1 MTSEH
6 LKDNR
11 RHNIVTASQAWSAVY
26 DRKKLW
32 REKTFREPP
41 FEGNEM
47 TQWGNDHEEDALLA
61 FEKHMNDI
69 CENGNKL
76 IVHPDLPIGA
86 SADGFLNEFDINGV
100 KFKNPVELK
109 CPFSQKIYPTIPDRY
124 WVQMQIQIF
133 VAQAN
138 GYNATK
144 AHFVVW
150 TPDDFHTELV
160 QYDQEFI
167 DWYIPKA
174 IDFLKYVSD
183 DKEPPRYKRKP
194 EFNFNQRSK

>member
-11 RHNIVTASQAWSAVY
+11 RHNIITASQAWSAVY
-26 DRKKLW
+26 ERQKLW
-32 REKTFREPP
+32 KEKTFRAKP

-47 TQWGNDHEEDALLA
+47 TDYGLRHEEDALLQ
-61 FEKHMNDI
+61 FQKYMGEI

-76 IVHPDLPIGA
+76 IVHPDVPLGA
-86 SADGFLNEFDINGV
+86 SADAFLDGI
-100 KFKNPVELK
+100 PVEIK
-109 CPFSQKIYPTIPDRY
+109 CPFTQKIYPTIPDRY
-124 WVQMQIQIF
+124 WVQMQIQMLCSGT
-133 VAQAN
+133 QS
-138 GYNATK
+138 

-150 TPDDFHTELV
+150 TPDQFHTEIV
-160 QYDQEFI
+160 QYSPEFI

-174 IDFLKYVSD
+174 KEFLDYVAT

-194 EFNFNQRSK
+194 VFNFNNKGEK

>member
-1 MTSEH
+1 MNLKNH

-11 RHNIVTASQAWSAVY
+11 RHNIVTASAAWGAIY
-26 DRKKLW
+26 ERKKLW
-32 REKTFREPP
+32 RQKTLREAP
-41 FEGNEM
+41 FKGNIM
-47 TQWGNDHEEDALLA
+47 TEWGNNYEEVALQA
-61 FEKHMNDI
+61 FEKHMGEI

-76 IVHPDLPIGA
+76 LVHPNFPLGA
-86 SADGFLNEFDINGV
+86 SSDGFLNGMPIEI
-100 KFKNPVELK
+100 K
-109 CPFSQKIYPTIPDRY
+109 CPFTQKIYPTIPDRY
-124 WVQMQIQIF
+124 WVQMQIQML
-133 VAQAN
+133 VAQVN
-138 GYNATK
+138 GYKNAVA

-174 IDFLKYVSD
+174 QEFIGFVQD

>member
-11 RHNIVTASQAWSAVY
+11 RHNIVTASQAYSVLF

-32 REKTFREPP
+32 REKTFREKP
-41 FEGNEM
+41 FSGNIM
-47 TQWGNDHEEDALLA
+47 TDWGNSNEENALLA

-86 SADGFLNEFDINGV
+86 SADGFLNSI
-100 KFKNPVELK
+100 PVEIK
-109 CPFSQKIYPTIPDRY
+109 CPYTQKIYPTIPDRY
-124 WVQMQIQIF
+124 WVQMQIQMLCSNA
-133 VAQAN
+133 VA
-138 GYNATK
+138 

-174 IDFLKYVSD
+174 QEFIGFVQD

>member
-1 MTSEH
+1 MNSEH

-11 RHNIVTASQAWSAVY
+11 RHNIITASQAWGAVY
-26 DRKKLW
+26 ERQKLW
-32 REKTFREPP
+32 REKTFREKP
-41 FEGNEM
+41 FSGNIM
-47 TQWGNDHEEDALLA
+47 TQWGNDHEEVALRA
-61 FEKHMNDI
+61 FERHMNDI

-76 IVHPDLPIGA
+76 LVHPDLPIGA
-86 SADGFLNEFDINGV
+86 SADAILNGI
-100 KFKNPVELK
+100 PVEIK
-109 CPFSQKIYPTIPDRY
+109 APFTQKIYPTIPDRY
-124 WVQMQIQIF
+124 WVQMQIQML

-138 GYNATK
+138 GYKNAVA

-150 TPDDFHTELV
+150 TPEELHTELV

-174 IDFLKYVSD
+174 KEFLSYVAD

-194 EFNFNQRSK
+194 VFNFNQRSKL

>member
-47 TQWGNDHEEDALLA
+47 TQWGNDNEENALLA

-86 SADGFLNEFDINGV
+86 SADGFLNGI
-100 KFKNPVELK
+100 PVEIK
-109 CPFSQKIYPTIPDRY
+109 CPYTQKIYPTIPDRY
-124 WVQMQIQIF
+124 WVQMQIQMLCSNA
-133 VAQAN
+133 VA
-138 GYNATK
+138 

-174 IDFLKYVSD
+174 QEFIGYVQD

>member
-11 RHNIVTASQAWSAVY
+11 RHNIITASQAWGAVY
-26 DRKKLW
+26 ERQKLW
-32 REKTFREPP
+32 KEKTFRAKP

-47 TQWGNDHEEDALLA
+47 TQWGNDNEENALLA

-86 SADGFLNEFDINGV
+86 SADAFLNGI
-100 KFKNPVELK
+100 PVEIK
-109 CPFSQKIYPTIPDRY
+109 CPYTQKIYPTIPDRY
-124 WVQMQIQIF
+124 WVQMQIQMLCSNA
-133 VAQAN
+133 VA
-138 GYNATK
+138 

-174 IDFLKYVSD
+174 QEFIGYIQD

-194 EFNFNQRSK
+194 KFNFNKGK

>member
-41 FEGNEM
+41 FKGNEM
-47 TQWGNDHEEDALLA
+47 TQWGNDNEENALLA

-69 CENGNKL
+69 CESSNKL
-76 IVHPDLPIGA
+76 LVHPNLPVGA
-86 SADGFLNEFDINGV
+86 TSDAFLNGAV
-100 KFKNPVELK
+100 VEVK

-124 WVQMQIQIF
+124 WVQMQIQML
-133 VAQAN
+133 VALAN
-138 GYNATK
+138 GFKNAVA

-174 IDFLKYVSD
+174 QEFISYVQD

-194 EFNFNQRSK
+194 EFNFNKEK

>member
-1 MTSEH
+1 MNSH

-11 RHNIVTASQAWSAVY
+11 RHNIITASQAWGAVY
-26 DRKKLW
+26 ERQKIW
-32 REKTFREPP
+32 REKTFREKP
-41 FEGNEM
+41 FSGNIM
-47 TQWGNDHEEDALLA
+47 TQWGNAHEEVALRA

-76 IVHPDLPIGA
+76 LVHPDLPIGA
-86 SADGFLNEFDINGV
+86 SADAFLNSI
-100 KFKNPVELK
+100 PVEIK
-109 CPFSQKIYPTIPDRY
+109 CPFTQKIYPTIPDRY
-124 WVQMQIQIF
+124 WVQMQIQML

-138 GYNATK
+138 GYKNAVA

-150 TPDDFHTELV
+150 TPEELHTELV

-174 IDFLKYVSD
+174 KEFLSYVAD

-194 EFNFNQRSK
+194 VFNFNKEK

>member
-41 FEGNEM
+41 FKGNEM
-47 TQWGNDHEEDALLA
+47 TQWGNDNEENALLA

-69 CENGNKL
+69 CESSNKL
-76 IVHPDLPIGA
+76 LVHPNLPVGA
-86 SADGFLNEFDINGV
+86 TSDAFLNGAV
-100 KFKNPVELK
+100 VEVK

-124 WVQMQIQIF
+124 WVQMQIQML
-133 VAQAN
+133 VALAN
-138 GYNATK
+138 GFKNAVA
-144 AHFVVW
+144 AHF
-150 TPDDFHTELV
+150 DFHTELV

-174 IDFLKYVSD
+174 QEFISYVQD

-194 EFNFNQRSK
+194 EFNFNKEK

>member
-32 REKTFREPP
+32 REKTFREEP
-41 FEGNEM
+41 FKGNQM
-47 TQWGNDHEEDALLA
+47 TDYGNFYEETALQA
-61 FEKHMNDI
+61 FEVHMNDI

-76 IVHPDLPIGA
+76 LVHPDFPLGA
-86 SADGFLNEFDINGV
+86 SADGFLNGV
-100 KFKNPVELK
+100 PVEIK
-109 CPFSQKIYPTIPDRY
+109 CPFTQKIYPSIPDRY
-124 WVQMQIQIF
+124 YVQMQIQMF
-133 VAQAN
+133 TALAN
-138 GYNATK
+138 GYKNAVA

-167 DWYIPKA
+167 DWYIPLA
-174 IDFLKYVSD
+174 QEFIGFVQD

-194 EFNFNQRSK
+194 EFNFNQGSEL

>member
-41 FEGNEM
+41 FKGNEM
-47 TQWGNDHEEDALLA
+47 TQWGNDNEENALLA

-69 CENGNKL
+69 CESSNKL
-76 IVHPDLPIGA
+76 LVHPNLPVGA
-86 SADGFLNEFDINGV
+86 TSDGFLNGAV
-100 KFKNPVELK
+100 VEVK

-124 WVQMQIQIF
+124 WVQMQIQML
-133 VAQAN
+133 VALAN
-138 GYNATK
+138 GFKNAVA

-174 IDFLKYVSD
+174 QEFIGYVQD

-194 EFNFNQRSK
+194 EFNFNKEK

>member
-11 RHNIVTASQAWSAVY
+11 RHNIITASQAWGAVY
-26 DRKKLW
+26 ERQKLF
-32 REKTFREPP
+32 REKTFRSEP
-41 FEGNEM
+41 FSGNVM
-47 TQWGNDHEEDALLA
+47 TQYGNDNEENALLA
-61 FEKHMNDI
+61 FQKHMNDI

-86 SADGFLNEFDINGV
+86 SADAFLNGI
-100 KFKNPVELK
+100 PVEIK
-109 CPFSQKIYPTIPDRY
+109 CPYTQKIYPTIPDRY
-124 WVQMQIQIF
+124 WVQMQIQMLCS
-133 VAQAN
+133 AAN
-138 GYNATK
+138 K

-150 TPDDFHTELV
+150 TPEELHTELV

-174 IDFLKYVSD
+174 KEFLSYVAD
-183 DKEPPRYKRKP
+183 DKEPPRYTRKP
-194 EFNFNQRSK
+194 KFNFNKE

>member
-47 TQWGNDHEEDALLA
+47 TQWGNDHEEDAIQA
-61 FEKHMNDI
+61 FEVHMNDI
-69 CENGNKL
+69 CESSNKL
-76 IVHPDLPIGA
+76 LVHPDLPVGA
-86 SADGFLNEFDINGV
+86 TSDAFLNGV
-100 KFKNPVELK
+100 VVEVK
-109 CPFSQKIYPTIPDRY
+109 CPYTQKIYPTIPDRY
-124 WVQMQIQIF
+124 WVQMQIQML

-138 GYNATK
+138 GYKNAVA

-150 TPDDFHTELV
+150 TPDEFHTELV

-167 DWYIPKA
+167 DWYIPLA
-174 IDFLKYVSD
+174 QEFMGFVQD

-194 EFNFNQRSK
+194 EFNFNQRSNV

>member
-1 MTSEH
+1 MSSNAH

-11 RHNIVTASQAWSAVY
+11 RHNIITASQAWGAVY
-26 DRKKLW
+26 ERQKLW
-32 REKTFREPP
+32 REKTLREPP
-41 FEGNEM
+41 FAGNEM
-47 TQWGNDHEEDALLA
+47 TQWGTDHEETALRA

-86 SADGFLNEFDINGV
+86 SADAFLNGI
-100 KFKNPVELK
+100 PVEIK
-109 CPFSQKIYPTIPDRY
+109 CPFTQKIYPTTPDRY
-124 WVQMQIQIF
+124 WVQMQIQMLCSNA
-133 VAQAN
+133 VA
-138 GYNATK
+138 
-144 AHFVVW
+144 AHFFVW
-150 TPDDFHTELV
+150 TPEEFHTELV
-160 QYDQEFI
+160 QYDKEFI

-174 IDFLKYVSD
+174 EEFLVYVAE

>member
-47 TQWGNDHEEDALLA
+47 TQWGNDHEEDAIQA
-61 FEKHMNDI
+61 FEVHMNDI
-69 CENGNKL
+69 CESSNKL
-76 IVHPDLPIGA
+76 LVHSDLPVGA
-86 SADGFLNEFDINGV
+86 TPDAFLNGAV
-100 KFKNPVELK
+100 VEVK
-109 CPFSQKIYPTIPDRY
+109 CPYTKKIYPTIPDRY
-124 WVQMQIQIF
+124 WVQMQIQMF
-133 VAQAN
+133 VAQLN
-138 GYNATK
+138 GYKNSVA

-150 TPDDFHTELV
+150 TPDEFHTELV
-160 QYDQEFI
+160 QYEPEFI
-167 DWYIPKA
+167 DWYIPLA
-174 IDFLKYVSD
+174 QEFMGFVQD

-194 EFNFNQRSK
+194 EFNFNQRSNV

>member
-11 RHNIVTASQAWSAVY
+11 RHNIITASQAWGAVY
-26 DRKKLW
+26 ERQKLF
-32 REKTFREPP
+32 REKTFREKP
-41 FEGNEM
+41 FSGNIM
-47 TQWGNDHEEDALLA
+47 TAYGLANEETALRA
-61 FEKHMNDI
+61 FERHMNDI

-86 SADGFLNEFDINGV
+86 SADAFLNDI
-100 KFKNPVELK
+100 PVEIK
-109 CPFSQKIYPTIPDRY
+109 CPFTQKIYPTIPDRF
-124 WVQMQIQIF
+124 WVQMQIQMF
-133 VAQAN
+133 VSKAVA
-138 GYNATK
+138 

-150 TPDDFHTELV
+150 TPEELHTELV

-174 IDFLKYVSD
+174 QEFLSYVAD

-194 EFNFNQRSK
+194 VFNFN

>member
-11 RHNIVTASQAWSAVY
+11 RHNIITASQAWGAVY
-26 DRKKLW
+26 ERQKLW
-32 REKTFREPP
+32 REKTFREKP
-41 FEGNEM
+41 FSGNIM
-47 TQWGNDHEEDALLA
+47 TAYGLANEENALRA
-61 FEKHMNDI
+61 FEKNMNDI

-76 IVHPDLPIGA
+76 LVHPDLPIGA
-86 SADGFLNEFDINGV
+86 SADAILNGI
-100 KFKNPVELK
+100 PVEIK

-124 WVQMQIQIF
+124 WVQMQIQML

-138 GYNATK
+138 GYKNAVA

-150 TPDDFHTELV
+150 TPEELHTELV

-174 IDFLKYVSD
+174 KEFLDYVAE

-194 EFNFNQRSK
+194 VFNFNKEK

>member
-32 REKTFREPP
+32 REKTFREKP
-41 FEGNEM
+41 FSGNIM
-47 TQWGNDHEEDALLA
+47 TDWGNANEEKALQG
-61 FEKHMNDI
+61 FEVYMNDI
-69 CENGNKL
+69 CESSNKL
-76 IVHPDLPIGA
+76 LVHPNLPVGA
-86 SADGFLNEFDINGV
+86 TSDAFLNGAV
-100 KFKNPVELK
+100 VEVK

-124 WVQMQIQIF
+124 WVQMQIQML
-133 VAQAN
+133 VAQSN
-138 GYNATK
+138 GYKNSVV

-174 IDFLKYVSD
+174 QEFIGYVQD

-194 EFNFNQRSK
+194 EFNFNKEK

>member
-32 REKTFREPP
+32 REKTFREEP
-41 FEGNEM
+41 FSGNEM
-47 TQWGNDHEEDALLA
+47 TQWGNDHEEDAIQA
-61 FEKHMNDI
+61 FEVHMNDI
-69 CENGNKL
+69 CESSNKL
-76 IVHPDLPIGA
+76 LVHPDLPVGA
-86 SADGFLNEFDINGV
+86 TSDAFLNGAV
-100 KFKNPVELK
+100 VEAK
-109 CPFSQKIYPTIPDRY
+109 CPYTQKIYPTIPDRY
-124 WVQMQIQIF
+124 WVQMQIQML

-138 GYNATK
+138 GYKNAVA

-150 TPDDFHTELV
+150 TPDEFHTELV

-167 DWYIPKA
+167 DWYIPLA
-174 IDFLKYVSD
+174 QEFMGFVQD

-194 EFNFNQRSK
+194 EFNFNQRSNV

>member
-1 MTSEH
+1 MNSEH

-11 RHNIVTASQAWSAVY
+11 RHNIITASQAWGAVY
-26 DRKKLW
+26 ERQKLW
-32 REKTFREPP
+32 REKTFRSKP

-47 TQWGNDHEEDALLA
+47 TQWGNDHEEVALRA

-86 SADGFLNEFDINGV
+86 SADAFLNGI
-100 KFKNPVELK
+100 PVEIK
-109 CPFSQKIYPTIPDRY
+109 CPFTQRIYPTIPDRY
-124 WVQMQIQIF
+124 WVQMQIQML

-138 GYNATK
+138 GYKNAVA

-150 TPDDFHTELV
+150 TPEELHTELV

-174 IDFLKYVSD
+174 QEFLAYVSD

-194 EFNFNQRSK
+194 VFNFNKEK

>member
-11 RHNIVTASQAWSAVY
+11 RHNIITASQAWSAVY
-26 DRKKLW
+26 ERQKLW
-32 REKTFREPP
+32 REKTFRAKP

-47 TQWGNDHEEDALLA
+47 TQWGNENEHIALSE
-61 FEKHMNDI
+61 FESYMNDI
-69 CENGNKL
+69 GVNSKKL
-76 IVHPDLPIGA
+76 LVHPDLPIGGTP
-86 SADGFLNEFDINGV
+86 DLFMNGV
-100 KFKNPVELK
+100 VVEAK
-109 CPFSQKIYPTIPDRY
+109 CPFSQRVYPNVPDRY
-124 WVQMQIQIF
+124 YTQMQIQMC

-138 GYNATK
+138 GYKESIK

-150 TPDDFHTELV
+150 TPDEFHTEIV
-160 QYDQEFI
+160 QYSPEFI

-174 IDFLKYVSD
+174 KEFLDYVAT

-194 EFNFNQRSK
+194 EFNFNQGEK